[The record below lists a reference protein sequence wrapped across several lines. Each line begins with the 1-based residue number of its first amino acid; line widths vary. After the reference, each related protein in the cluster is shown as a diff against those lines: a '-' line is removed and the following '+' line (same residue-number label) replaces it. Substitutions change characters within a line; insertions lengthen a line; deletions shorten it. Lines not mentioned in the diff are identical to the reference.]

1 MTVTDPVR
9 PRVTVAPPPAGPAAL
24 DSTRWRDALVDL
36 LVLAEHGDL
45 DAAASLRGWLSVD
58 PGAASASDAIRRVV
72 DSVRA
77 A

>member
-9 PRVTVAPPPAGPAAL
+9 SRVTVASPPAGPAAPH
-24 DSTRWRDALVDL
+24 SAHWRDALVDL

-58 PGAASASDAIRRVV
+58 PTAASATEAIRRVV
-72 DSVRA
+72 DAVRA